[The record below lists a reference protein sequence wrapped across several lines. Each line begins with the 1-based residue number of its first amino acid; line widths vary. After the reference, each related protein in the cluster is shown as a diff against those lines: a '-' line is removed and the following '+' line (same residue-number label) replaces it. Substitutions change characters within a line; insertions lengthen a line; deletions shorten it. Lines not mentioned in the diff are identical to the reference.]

1 MSGRVAIPEALRRE
15 ILWKA
20 NNRCCVCQTPFFQIH
35 HLDGN
40 ASNNDPDNLAPLC
53 PNCHDQADLRRP
65 LSTRLN
71 VDRIKDLRERWY
83 AYCTARK
90 EGSNVSATAILK
102 IKNFQRAMGF
112 ADHSWAK
119 TFASIDPAYREMTVN
134 DIIDQV
140 FSTTNPDDLET
151 YLETVKNMFSSK
163 LAKPDNMKKFINLC
177 ASFGI
182 NPENLI

>member
-1 MSGRVAIPEALRRE
+1 
-15 ILWKA
+15 
-20 NNRCCVCQTPFFQIH
+20 
-35 HLDGN
+35 
-40 ASNNDPDNLAPLC
+40 
-53 PNCHDQADLRRP
+53 
-65 LSTRLN
+65 
-71 VDRIKDLRERWY
+71 
-83 AYCTARK
+83 
-90 EGSNVSATAILK
+90 
-102 IKNFQRAMGF
+102 MGF